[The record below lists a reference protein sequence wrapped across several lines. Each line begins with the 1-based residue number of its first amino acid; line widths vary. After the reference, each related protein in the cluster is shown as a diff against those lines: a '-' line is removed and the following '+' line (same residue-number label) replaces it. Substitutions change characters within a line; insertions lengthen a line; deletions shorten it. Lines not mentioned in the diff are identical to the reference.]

1 MDLLLLQRLQRPF
14 GPGYDREIELPRFVG
29 AQLLLQRTEQNFR
42 VGRLIVHQEDME
54 CLTFIFPHEPALS
67 CPTGSPV
74 SSTYSGN
81 VKKNVAPLSG
91 SDSTHTRPLYSS
103 MIFFTMVNPIPVP
116 GTSLWPRRSNGSKIR
131 STSDDGIPMPLS
143 RTNTA
148 VPFMRFS
155 TPLSTSGGRPSTEKF
170 RAFRTRLSS
179 TWKR

>member
-14 GPGYDREIELPRFVG
+14 GPGYNREIKLPRFVG
-29 AQLLLQRTEQNFR
+29 AQLLLQRTEQNFGI
-42 VGRLIVHQEDME
+42 GRLIVHQEDME

-103 MIFFTMVNPIPVP
+103 MIFFTMVNPIAVP
-116 GTSLWPRRSNGSKIR
+116 CTSLRPRPLNGLR
-131 STSDDGIPMPLS
+131 
-143 RTNTA
+143 
-148 VPFMRFS
+148 VPP
-155 TPLSTSGGRPSTEKF
+155 T
-170 RAFRTRLSS
+170 
-179 TWKR
+179 